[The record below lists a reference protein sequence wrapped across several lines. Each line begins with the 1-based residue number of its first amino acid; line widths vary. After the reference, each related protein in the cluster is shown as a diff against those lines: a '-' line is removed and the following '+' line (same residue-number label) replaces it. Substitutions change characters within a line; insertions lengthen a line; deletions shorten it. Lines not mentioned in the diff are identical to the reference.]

1 LAKHTLEIEYDFD
14 FVLIGV
20 SSHEKDYRFC
30 WRLNNELK
38 LGLLKKP
45 SLEIKNKKQKTP
57 SFFSFFWCE
66 ETKLFA
72 EYAVIANMSEIKR
85 SDTISNTLFNDLENI
100 ENNSDFLIPEQK
112 QFNYFFIIKGEVE
125 QEELETILKQIKSIE
140 NVQTA
145 VRIDVKTLRSK
156 ENLIF

>member
-1 LAKHTLEIEYDFD
+1 LAKHTLEIEFDFD
-14 FVLIGV
+14 FVLIGI

-30 WRLNNELK
+30 WRINNELK
-38 LGLLKKP
+38 LNLLKKDP
-45 SLEIKNKKQKTP
+45 LEIKNKKQKTP

-66 ETKLFA
+66 EPKLFA
-72 EYAVIANMSEIKR
+72 EYAVIANASETKR
-85 SDTISNTLFNDLENI
+85 SEKMSNTLFNDLSGADND
-100 ENNSDFLIPEQK
+100 SDFLIPEQK
-112 QFNYFFIIKGEVE
+112 QFNYFFVIKGEVE
-125 QEELETILKQIKSIE
+125 TDELDNIIKQIKSIE

>member
-14 FVLIGV
+14 FVLIGI
-20 SSHEKDYRFC
+20 SSHEKDYRLC

-38 LGLLKKP
+38 LGLAKKN

-57 SFFSFFWCE
+57 SFFSFYWCE
-66 ETKLFA
+66 EKKIFT
-72 EYAVIANMSEIKR
+72 EYALIANMSEVKR
-85 SDTISNTLFNDLENI
+85 SDTQLNSLFNDFEND
-100 ENNSDFLIPEQK
+100 SDFLIPEQK
-112 QFNYFFIIKGEVE
+112 QFNYFFIIKGELE
-125 QEELETILKQIKSIE
+125 QEEIDTVVKQIKSIE

-145 VRIDVKTLRSK
+145 IRIDVKSLRSK